1 MKEVRQMKFRKAAIV
16 MGVLLGVTVPI
27 GAMSLSSRNAEAT
40 ILVYDQKNVEEA
52 IKEAVQ
58 TAKILTEEQK
68 QLALEI
74 LNTKSLDAKKLLAM
88 LQSQQ
93 AAEQSLMSGDIMYPR
108 GTLEKLGKLPSFL
121 NRHSTPTTI
130 MENEIGTIED
140 VYNGDATVV
149 DLYQRT
155 MKNRRALDA
164 TYKAAAESAKNIQ
177 VADGKLSASVNSAV
191 EAANNAEGQKQV
203 LQAQTAILAANALAA
218 HNGNEALANIMAMEA
233 EEYYVRNYEKA
244 MTEKM
249 EQDSRE
255 SMARFC
261 SH

>member
-1 MKEVRQMKFRKAAIV
+1 M
-16 MGVLLGVTVPI
+16 
-27 GAMSLSSRNAEAT
+27 
-40 ILVYDQKNVEEA
+40 
-52 IKEAVQ
+52 
-58 TAKILTEEQK
+58 
-68 QLALEI
+68 
-74 LNTKSLDAKKLLAM
+74 
-88 LQSQQ
+88 
-93 AAEQSLMSGDIMYPR
+93 
-108 GTLEKLGKLPSFL
+108 
-121 NRHSTPTTI
+121 
-130 MENEIGTIED
+130 
-140 VYNGDATVV
+140 
-149 DLYQRT
+149 
-155 MKNRRALDA
+155 
-164 TYKAAAESAKNIQ
+164 
-177 VADGKLSASVNSAV
+177 NSAV

>member
-1 MKEVRQMKFRKAAIV
+1 MACFVRLGFANVAGILDKSTLLHFHFRVRSKRDDHG
-16 MGVLLGVTVPI
+16 GVLHFD
-27 GAMSLSSRNAEAT
+27 
-40 ILVYDQKNVEEA
+40 Y
-52 IKEAVQ
+52 
-58 TAKILTEEQK
+58 
-68 QLALEI
+68 
-74 LNTKSLDAKKLLAM
+74 
-88 LQSQQ
+88 
-93 AAEQSLMSGDIMYPR
+93 
-108 GTLEKLGKLPSFL
+108 
-121 NRHSTPTTI
+121 
-130 MENEIGTIED
+130 
-140 VYNGDATVV
+140 
-149 DLYQRT
+149 
-155 MKNRRALDA
+155 
-164 TYKAAAESAKNIQ
+164 
-177 VADGKLSASVNSAV
+177 SAV